1 MATSGTMRRSSRRV
15 AVGRGRLQIARL
27 ISLIASVVALILIA
41 GIVLVVLKANPSNQ
55 IVSAVTDAARWLAG
69 PFDGMFSMAK
79 HRVEVAV
86 NWGIAAVVW
95 FLVGRLLARV
105 IAP

>member
-1 MATSGTMRRSSRRV
+1 MATSGSMRRSSRRV

-27 ISLIASVVALILIA
+27 ITMIASIVALILVVGIA
-41 GIVLVVLKANPSNQ
+41 LVVLKANPSNQ
-55 IVSAVTDAARWLAG
+55 VVSAITDAARWLAG
-69 PFDGMFSMAK
+69 PFDGMFSFAK

-95 FLVGRLLARV
+95 FLVGRLLARI

>member
-1 MATSGTMRRSSRRV
+1 MASSPAMRRSSRRV

-27 ISLIASVVALILIA
+27 ISLIASIVALILVA
-41 GIVLVVLKANPSNQ
+41 GILLVVLKANQSNQ
-55 IVSAVTDAARWLAG
+55 VVSAITDAARWLAG
-69 PFDGMFSMAK
+69 PFDGMFSMSK

-95 FLVGRLLARV
+95 FLVGRLLARIV
-105 IAP
+105 AP

>member
-27 ISLIASVVALILIA
+27 ISLIASIVALILIA